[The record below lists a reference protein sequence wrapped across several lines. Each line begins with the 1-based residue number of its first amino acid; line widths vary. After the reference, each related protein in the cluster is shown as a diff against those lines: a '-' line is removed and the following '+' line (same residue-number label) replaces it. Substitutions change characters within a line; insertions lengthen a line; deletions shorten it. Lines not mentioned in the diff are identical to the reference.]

1 MRTYRLI
8 RQATPEMIDQLY
20 ESVGADLVRKAI
32 AARPAVKPQDWI
44 VRQLLPWTD
53 LRVVLAGQAGV
64 NTDFWGTG
72 ALVASTPV
80 TYVNRVL
87 PDNQF
92 VGILGFNVR
101 DITPCAIKLLFQTGV
116 GASTLANVN
125 IEQIFGDAQAPEA
138 LFPEYLY
145 YGGGS
150 TVFIQVIP
158 DAIGKAAGTDGV
170 GDHIILLGLIAGPA
184 GEILSF

>member
-1 MRTYRLI
+1 
-8 RQATPEMIDQLY
+8 MIDQLY
-20 ESVGADLVRKAI
+20 ESVSLDLVVKAR
-32 AARPAVKPQDWI
+32 AARPAVRPQDWI

-53 LRVVLAGQAGV
+53 LRIVLAGQAGV
-64 NTDFWGTG
+64 ATDFWGTG

-92 VGILGFNVR
+92 VGILGFNIR
-101 DITPCAIKLLFQTGV
+101 DVAPATIKLLFQTGV

-125 IEQIFGDAQAPEA
+125 VEQIFSDAQTPEA
-138 LFPEYLY
+138 VFPEYLY
-145 YGGGS
+145 YAGGS

-158 DAIGKAAGTDGV
+158 DAIGKAVGADGV
-170 GDHIILLGLIAGPA
+170 ADHIILLGLIAGPA
-184 GEILSF
+184 GDILSF